1 MHEGS
6 TSTNAPL
13 VDASAPLVDA
23 PAIGKKVRRRRPL
36 LTHSLVCLAG
46 AVAGAGIAVALF
58 VALPHTPDDP
68 PPPLPSCP
76 NVTCGRLDGTFRG
89 SVDSSVSIFGVP
101 VRLAWDISHRFN
113 STNGTVEVVQTS
125 HSAHAPSFHC
135 PATPYNVSDGCAVSI
150 GLCYGDAHDVQ
161 AQWDG
166 ADNLTV
172 ATMIHTALFSKR
184 FVWAESRD

>member
-1 MHEGS
+1 MQVNEAS
-6 TSTNAPL
+6 TST
-13 VDASAPLVDA
+13 APLVDA
-23 PAIGKKVRRRRPL
+23 PAIGRKVRRRRPL

-101 VRLAWDISHRFN
+101 VRLVWDISHRFN
-113 STNGTVEVVQTS
+113 STNGTVEAAT
-125 HSAHAPSFHC
+125 FHE
-135 PATPYNVSDGCAVSI
+135 SDAMKYVISVMWPLAV
-150 GLCYGDAHDVQ
+150 LEWLYCTYMV
-161 AQWDG
+161 
-166 ADNLTV
+166 LPF
-172 ATMIHTALFSKR
+172 LFFFYAS
-184 FVWAESRD
+184 